1 MGLVGRARSS
11 SARGRE
17 GEGLGTLDQVALEL
31 APQVALEAVELVAV
45 ERRPLVAPLGR
56 RLGAGGQAQG
66 AADPLHVDPDHA
78 GALGLAE
85 GGDRQPR
92 QVAQA
97 VLVAGFDRVADLL
110 AQLLHVDPLAALAD
124 RVPFTAALAA
134 LGDLAL
140 DRLGLGGAEEK
151 AVEQQLEDA
160 AVLLRLGDRRR
171 QRLAEVV
178 ARGPVDHLQGGEG
191 VEDLRG
197 PDRHALAAQLVAEA
211 EQLCRQ
217 AGRAG
222 VGLGPVGRGGA
233 HRTDN
238 RRVSS
243 EQTVALGELRAA
255 RRRRF
260 VAQIDVME
268 VLYRVYLAA
277 IFGGIALAVIAG
289 WVEEAPA
296 SASAIADMKE
306 HGPAVLGL
314 ALALAVLMG
323 LRSGARGGPLAIEA
337 AEVQY
342 VLLAP
347 IDRGA
352 ALRPAA
358 WRQLRIAVIAGAVL
372 GAVIGNFVFRRL
384 PGSPVAWIA
393 CLALL
398 GALLPLCA
406 LAAALLASGRRL
418 RPLVASALG
427 VGLIA
432 WTLADLL
439 LGATTSPATLAG
451 EIGTL
456 PLPGGGSH
464 LVLAGVGLA
473 IALALAWL
481 GLRAVAAD
489 RPRGGAAAGGADRRA
504 ALLGLGPGSAHRRA
518 AAPPARLRAA
528 AAAALDPPGA
538 AASSRYPVWRRG
550 WQSFLRWPLGRVVRV
565 LAIGLA
571 AGAATAA
578 AWSGVTLLFVLPGL
592 LLMVAALDLVEPLAQ
607 ETDHPTRRELL
618 PLAAAN
624 LIQRHLVPSF
634 AAMAAVLLCATLAAL
649 ALGPSASAAGVGVAM
664 LFPTALVLVC
674 CAALSATNDPYAYI
688 LNPRSATRSRRP
700 RS

>member
-1 MGLVGRARSS
+1 M
-11 SARGRE
+11 
-17 GEGLGTLDQVALEL
+17 
-31 APQVALEAVELVAV
+31 
-45 ERRPLVAPLGR
+45 
-56 RLGAGGQAQG
+56 
-66 AADPLHVDPDHA
+66 
-78 GALGLAE
+78 
-85 GGDRQPR
+85 
-92 QVAQA
+92 
-97 VLVAGFDRVADLL
+97 
-110 AQLLHVDPLAALAD
+110 
-124 RVPFTAALAA
+124 
-134 LGDLAL
+134 
-140 DRLGLGGAEEK
+140 
-151 AVEQQLEDA
+151 
-160 AVLLRLGDRRR
+160 
-171 QRLAEVV
+171 
-178 ARGPVDHLQGGEG
+178 
-191 VEDLRG
+191 
-197 PDRHALAAQLVAEA
+197 
-211 EQLCRQ
+211 
-217 AGRAG
+217 
-222 VGLGPVGRGGA
+222 
-233 HRTDN
+233 
-238 RRVSS
+238 
-243 EQTVALGELRAA
+243 ALGELRAA

-358 WRQLRIAVIAGAVL
+358 WRQLRIAVLAGAVL
-372 GAVIGNFVFRRL
+372 GAVVGNFVFRRL
-384 PGSPVAWIA
+384 PGSPVAWFV

-427 VGLIA
+427 TGLLA
-432 WTLADLL
+432 WTLADLV

-456 PLPGGGSH
+456 PLQGGGSH

-473 IALALAWL
+473 IVLVL
-481 GLRAVAAD
+481 
-489 RPRGGAAAGGADRRA
+489 AAAALRGVGRIALEAARRRA
-504 ALLGLGPGSAHRRA
+504 ALTAELRFSASVQDLRTVVLLRRQLA
-518 AAPPARLRAA
+518 SERPRRRPWIRL
-528 AAAALDPPGA
+528 GA
-538 AASSRYPVWRRG
+538 AASSRHPVWRRG

-565 LAIGLA
+565 LAIGIA

-674 CAALSATNDPYAYI
+674 CAALSATNDPYAYV
-688 LNPRSATRSRRP
+688 LNPSLGYVQSAAPIVIAVVAAGGPVLAAREAARHGGSATSAAISLEFFLLLIGVAMAWWLGKRMADETAVAS
-700 RS
+700 

>member
-1 MGLVGRARSS
+1 
-11 SARGRE
+11 
-17 GEGLGTLDQVALEL
+17 
-31 APQVALEAVELVAV
+31 
-45 ERRPLVAPLGR
+45 
-56 RLGAGGQAQG
+56 
-66 AADPLHVDPDHA
+66 
-78 GALGLAE
+78 
-85 GGDRQPR
+85 
-92 QVAQA
+92 
-97 VLVAGFDRVADLL
+97 
-110 AQLLHVDPLAALAD
+110 
-124 RVPFTAALAA
+124 
-134 LGDLAL
+134 
-140 DRLGLGGAEEK
+140 
-151 AVEQQLEDA
+151 
-160 AVLLRLGDRRR
+160 
-171 QRLAEVV
+171 
-178 ARGPVDHLQGGEG
+178 
-191 VEDLRG
+191 
-197 PDRHALAAQLVAEA
+197 
-211 EQLCRQ
+211 
-217 AGRAG
+217 
-222 VGLGPVGRGGA
+222 
-233 HRTDN
+233 
-238 RRVSS
+238 VSS

-296 SASAIADMKE
+296 SAAAIVDMKE

-352 ALRPAA
+352 ALRPTA
-358 WRQLRIAVIAGAVL
+358 WRQLRIAVIGGAVL

-384 PGSPVAWIA
+384 PGSPVAWVA
-393 CLALL
+393 CLALF

-406 LAAALLASGRRL
+406 LGAALLASGRRL
-418 RPLVASALG
+418 RPIAATALG
-427 VGLIA
+427 LGLIA

-451 EIGTL
+451 EVGTL
-456 PLPGGGSH
+456 PLQGGGNH
-464 LVLAGVGLA
+464 LALAGVGLA
-473 IALALAWL
+473 IALALAGL
-481 GLRAVAAD
+481 GLRAVGRIALEAA
-489 RPRGGAAAGGADRRA
+489 RRRA
-504 ALLGLGPGSAHRRA
+504 ALTAELRISASVQDLRTVVLLRRQLA
-518 AAPPARLRAA
+518 SERPRRRPWIRV
-528 AAAALDPPGA
+528 GA
-538 AASSRYPVWRRG
+538 AASSRHPVWRRG
-550 WQSFLRWPLGRVVRV
+550 WQGFLRWPLGRVVRV
-565 LAIGLA
+565 LAIGIA

-649 ALGPSASAAGVGVAM
+649 ALGPSASAVGVGIAM

-674 CAALSATNDPYAYI
+674 SAALSATNDPYAYLLKPAFGYAQSAAPI
-688 LNPRSATRSRRP
+688 VIAVVATGGPVLAAREAARHGGSATSAAVSLEFFLLFIGVAMAWWLGKRISDQTAVA
-700 RS
+700 S

>member
-1 MGLVGRARSS
+1 MRSIRSRSS
-11 SARGRE
+11 SRRRWRSK
-17 GEGLGTLDQVALEL
+17 
-31 APQVALEAVELVAV
+31 PVELVAV
-45 ERRPLVAPLGR
+45 ERRPLVALLGR

-124 RVPFTAALAA
+124 RFPSPPPSLSPRSVTSRWTASASAA
-134 LGDLAL
+134 RKKKRSNSSSKTRRSSCDLAIVAASAS
-140 DRLGLGGAEEK
+140 RKSSREVQSTISRAAK
-151 AVEQQLEDA
+151 ASRISEVPTATPSPRSSSQKPSSFA
-160 AVLLRLGDRRR
+160 AR
-171 QRLAEVV
+171 
-178 ARGPVDHLQGGEG
+178 P
-191 VEDLRG
+191 
-197 PDRHALAAQLVAEA
+197 
-211 EQLCRQ
+211 
-217 AGRAG
+217 GRAG

-238 RRVSS
+238 KRVSS

-296 SASAIADMKE
+296 SASALADMKE

-358 WRQLRIAVIAGAVL
+358 WRQLRIAVIGGAVL

-393 CLALL
+393 CLALF

-418 RPLVASALG
+418 RPLVASVLG
-427 VGLIA
+427 TGLIA

-439 LGATTSPATLAG
+439 LGATSSPATLAG

-464 LVLAGVGLA
+464 LVLAGAGLA

-481 GLRAVAAD
+481 GLRAVGRIALEAA
-489 RPRGGAAAGGADRRA
+489 RRRA
-504 ALLGLGPGSAHRRA
+504 ALTAELRFSASVQDLRTVVLLRRQLASERPRRRPWIRLGRGGLVS
-518 AAPPARLRAA
+518 
-528 AAAALDPPGA
+528 PPGLAPRLAELPALA
-538 AASSRYPVWRRG
+538 AGTGRSGSWR
-550 WQSFLRWPLGRVVRV
+550 
-565 LAIGLA
+565 LAIA

-624 LIQRHLVPSF
+624 LIQPPPRPLRRGDGGGAGLRDAGGTRPRTFGECRRRWRCDAVPDRAGAGLQRRPQRHQRSLR
-634 AAMAAVLLCATLAAL
+634 ATC
-649 ALGPSASAAGVGVAM
+649 S
-664 LFPTALVLVC
+664 
-674 CAALSATNDPYAYI
+674 NR
-688 LNPRSATRSRRP
+688 RSATRSRRP

>member
-1 MGLVGRARSS
+1 
-11 SARGRE
+11 
-17 GEGLGTLDQVALEL
+17 
-31 APQVALEAVELVAV
+31 
-45 ERRPLVAPLGR
+45 
-56 RLGAGGQAQG
+56 
-66 AADPLHVDPDHA
+66 
-78 GALGLAE
+78 
-85 GGDRQPR
+85 
-92 QVAQA
+92 
-97 VLVAGFDRVADLL
+97 
-110 AQLLHVDPLAALAD
+110 
-124 RVPFTAALAA
+124 
-134 LGDLAL
+134 
-140 DRLGLGGAEEK
+140 
-151 AVEQQLEDA
+151 
-160 AVLLRLGDRRR
+160 
-171 QRLAEVV
+171 
-178 ARGPVDHLQGGEG
+178 
-191 VEDLRG
+191 
-197 PDRHALAAQLVAEA
+197 
-211 EQLCRQ
+211 
-217 AGRAG
+217 
-222 VGLGPVGRGGA
+222 
-233 HRTDN
+233 
-238 RRVSS
+238 VSS

-268 VLYRVYLAA
+268 VLYRVYLGA

-358 WRQLRIAVIAGAVL
+358 WRQLRIAVIGGTVL

-418 RPLVASALG
+418 RPLVASAIG
-427 VGLIA
+427 TGLVA

-456 PLPGGGSH
+456 PLQGGGSH

-473 IALALAWL
+473 IALALAWF
-481 GLRAVAAD
+481 GLRAVGRIALEAA
-489 RPRGGAAAGGADRRA
+489 RRRA
-504 ALLGLGPGSAHRRA
+504 ALTAELRFSASVQDLRTVVLLRRQLASERPRRRPWIRLGAV
-518 AAPPARLRAA
+518 
-528 AAAALDPPGA
+528 
-538 AASSRYPVWRRG
+538 ASSRYPVWRRG

-571 AGAATAA
+571 AGAAIAA

-634 AAMAAVLLCATLAAL
+634 AAMAALLLFATLAAL
-649 ALGPSASAAGVGVAM
+649 ALGPSASAAGVGIAM

-674 CAALSATNDPYAYI
+674 CAALSATNDPYAYLLKPALGYAQSGAPI
-688 LNPRSATRSRRP
+688 VIAVIATGGPVLAAREAARHGGSATSAAISLEFFLLLVGVAMAWWLGKRMTDESAVAP
-700 RS
+700 